1 MALLIGELSVPA
13 DCEVAFYHR
22 EILVTRNLSGLTATS
37 PMRGGLPH
45 GSPHRRSVSAG

>member
-22 EILVTRNLSGLTATS
+22 WSYVKISDKLN
-37 PMRGGLPH
+37 
-45 GSPHRRSVSAG
+45 